1 MTTTP
6 QIGSGKDL
14 MHAVNK
20 YLPPDRASAVEHS
33 LKYAIKAHD
42 GQVRDSGE
50 PFIVHPIATAVRLA
64 DMRLDATT
72 IQAAL
77 LHDVIEDCGIS
88 FQQLEIAFSTEIA
101 KLVDGVTKLKRLDL
115 ISETSAMMKQIAT
128 PEATRSASLRK
139 MLVAMAEDV
148 RVVLIK
154 LSDRLHNMQTLEY
167 LPVPKQQRISR
178 ETLDIYSPL
187 AHRLGMYDIKWQ
199 LEDQAFRYLMPRKYK
214 SISRL
219 VSRKRAEREIYTEAA
234 VKAIKGPLDKAEI
247 TCRVDG
253 RVKHLYSTYNK
264 LQRYERMGR
273 KFDEIYD
280 LIAIR
285 VVTGDVG
292 SCYAALGIVH
302 SKWRPVPGQ
311 FDDYIASPKENMYQ
325 SLHTS
330 VRGPGNY
337 PIEVQIRTQEM
348 HEMAEE
354 GVASHWMYKEGEEG
368 EESASKIDNFET
380 KMSWLRQLLDWQREL
395 SGDDEYLA
403 TVKTDILQ
411 DQVFVYTPKG
421 DVKDLPAGATPI
433 DFAYRIH
440 TDLGHNTV
448 GSVVNGKLTALNTP
462 LNNGDVVEIRKAR
475 IPRGPSLDW
484 LNLDLGYLITGSAQ
498 TKVKQWFRKQ
508 ERQSNVRRGKD
519 LLKKELRRLG
529 LRYNEKEIVAS
540 LDYDDL
546 DELTEA
552 LGTGQI
558 SVGRV
563 AETLNPA
570 PDEVFKPELSKGK
583 PPTDQSKG
591 LFVMGEPGLLTRIAR
606 CCSPVHGDEISGYL
620 TRGRGVT
627 VHRQGCSI
635 LRDRQDTDR
644 HLPVAWGHYETTY
657 ASRLQIKA
665 FDRVGLIRDITHVV
679 SSENVNIHSL
689 TSAEDE
695 KTNACT
701 VSLTVYTTG
710 VEQLSRLFSRVE
722 TIPGVDSVFRVS
734 EALSQ

>member
-1 MTTTP
+1 
-6 QIGSGKDL
+6 
-14 MHAVNK
+14 
-20 YLPPDRASAVEHS
+20 
-33 LKYAIKAHD
+33 
-42 GQVRDSGE
+42 
-50 PFIVHPIATAVRLA
+50 
-64 DMRLDATT
+64 
-72 IQAAL
+72 
-77 LHDVIEDCGIS
+77 
-88 FQQLEIAFSTEIA
+88 
-101 KLVDGVTKLKRLDL
+101 
-115 ISETSAMMKQIAT
+115 
-128 PEATRSASLRK
+128 
-139 MLVAMAEDV
+139 
-148 RVVLIK
+148 
-154 LSDRLHNMQTLEY
+154 
-167 LPVPKQQRISR
+167 
-178 ETLDIYSPL
+178 
-187 AHRLGMYDIKWQ
+187 
-199 LEDQAFRYLMPRKYK
+199 
-214 SISRL
+214 
-219 VSRKRAEREIYTEAA
+219 
-234 VKAIKGPLDKAEI
+234 
-247 TCRVDG
+247 
-253 RVKHLYSTYNK
+253 
-264 LQRYERMGR
+264 
-273 KFDEIYD
+273 
-280 LIAIR
+280 
-285 VVTGDVG
+285 
-292 SCYAALGIVH
+292 
-302 SKWRPVPGQ
+302 
-311 FDDYIASPKENMYQ
+311 
-325 SLHTS
+325 
-330 VRGPGNY
+330 
-337 PIEVQIRTQEM
+337 M

-354 GVASHWMYKEGEEG
+354 GVASHWMYKEG

-570 PDEVFKPELSKGK
+570 PDEVFKPEFSKGK

>member
-1 MTTTP
+1 
-6 QIGSGKDL
+6 

-234 VKAIKGPLDKAEI
+234 VKAIKGPLDKAAI

-570 PDEVFKPELSKGK
+570 PDEVFKPGFSKGK